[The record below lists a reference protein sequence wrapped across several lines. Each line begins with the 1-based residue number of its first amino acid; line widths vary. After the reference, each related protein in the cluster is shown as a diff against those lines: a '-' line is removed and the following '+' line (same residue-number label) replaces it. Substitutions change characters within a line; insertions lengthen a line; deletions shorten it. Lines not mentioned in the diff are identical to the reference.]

1 MFLPEVG
8 TLHVLAASRLQASCR
23 MPLSVR
29 LGAASSGAV
38 PTSDT
43 TILARL
49 GKRAGMGKPE
59 DDDVNPLTPEG
70 CDLRGLEWM
79 PLYGG
84 RLFGS
89 DFDAHA
95 TDAEWRAAL
104 QLWWAAW
111 NQVPAASLPDDDVAL
126 CRLAGFGRDVKAW
139 RKVKSRALY
148 GFALCTD
155 GRLYHRALAA
165 FAIDSWQR
173 RLKDRERKA
182 KYRAQK
188 DQPHNEDGTRTET
201 GTGRGQGVGQPR
213 HGTADEKRQDE
224 TGQDATLKTEGA
236 DAPATQEA
244 PSERPF
250 KLPGNWQPS
259 QHGRDHAADKGLD
272 PASSTEAFV
281 DYFTE
286 GRGKREKRTAAGW
299 ERRFCIWCT
308 RDAET
313 KRPAG
318 RLRPASTGGDA
329 GAFARAAA
337 RMGGTDSD
345 GF

>member
-1 MFLPEVG
+1 M
-8 TLHVLAASRLQASCR
+8 
-23 MPLSVR
+23 SVR

-43 TILARL
+43 TIPARR

-126 CRLAGFGRDVKAW
+126 CRLAGLGRDVKAW

-165 FAIDSWQR
+165 FAIESWQR

-188 DQPHNEDGTRTET
+188 DQPRNEDRTRTET
-201 GTGRGQGVGQPR
+201 GTGRGQGDGQPR
-213 HGTADEKRQDE
+213 HGTADEMRRDE
-224 TGQDATLKTEGA
+224 TGQDATLKREGA
-236 DAPATQEA
+236 AAPA
-244 PSERPF
+244 
-250 KLPGNWQPS
+250 QPS
-259 QHGRDHAADKGLD
+259 PAKGSTNGKSGTRLPEGWRPDAAGRAYASDRGLD
-272 PASSTEAFV
+272 PDTTADAFA
-281 DYFTE
+281 DWWLAANGPTAI
-286 GRGKREKRTAAGW
+286 KRDWNAAFRT
-299 ERRFCIWCT
+299 WCR
-308 RDAET
+308 RDAS
-313 KRPAG
+313 RPLGAG
-318 RLRPASTGGDA
+318 Q
-329 GAFARAAA
+329 ARAVRPVRGNDAVYEQLARIAA
-337 RMGGTDSD
+337 RDEG
-345 GF
+345 